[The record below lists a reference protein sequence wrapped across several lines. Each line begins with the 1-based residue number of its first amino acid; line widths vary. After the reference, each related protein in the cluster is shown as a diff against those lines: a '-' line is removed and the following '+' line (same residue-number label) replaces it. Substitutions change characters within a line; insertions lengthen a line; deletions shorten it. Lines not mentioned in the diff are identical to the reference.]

1 MELIHQT
8 YTAENSLKPPQSERD
23 PRNQTVE
30 KCIHFF
36 AGSFSS
42 LLIELVSIC
51 KRLLNPG

>member
-8 YTAENSLKPPQSERD
+8 NTAENSLKPPQLERD

-36 AGSFSS
+36 LAVF
-42 LLIELVSIC
+42 LHY
-51 KRLLNPG
+51 